1 MKKIKLLFF
10 LDSLCAGGK
19 ERRFMQ
25 LLQYLK
31 ERNDFQIQVVL
42 IDNII
47 HYRDVLNFN
56 IPILFVER
64 KISKK
69 DPLVFFKFHKIVQKF
84 KPDLI
89 HVWGGMTCFYA
100 IPTSLF
106 LNIPLLNSQIADA
119 TILENRS
126 IFFKLLWSINRNYS
140 KKLFSNSIAG
150 LKAYHVNDDKGIVI
164 YNGIYLDRFKN
175 LVQKSEIK
183 KKYKI
188 KTKFSVVMV
197 AKFGR
202 NKDYNLFLDVAK
214 KVSEKRNDVT
224 FIAVGDGVTKN
235 KIEGYAQI
243 GNINNLIFTG
253 NIRNVEDVVNYCDIG
268 VLFTDMR
275 YHNEGIPN
283 AVMEYMALSK
293 PVIATDSGGTSELVL
308 ETVSGFLVDRDIDLI
323 AENIIQ
329 LLDNPSLRK
338 QMGINGR
345 VIIENKFTIS
355 KMGAEFVKQYKEL
368 SEKLLSK

>member
-1 MKKIKLLFF
+1 
-10 LDSLCAGGK
+10 
-19 ERRFMQ
+19 
-25 LLQYLK
+25 
-31 ERNDFQIQVVL
+31 
-42 IDNII
+42 
-47 HYRDVLNFN
+47 
-56 IPILFVER
+56 
-64 KISKK
+64 
-69 DPLVFFKFHKIVQKF
+69 
-84 KPDLI
+84 
-89 HVWGGMTCFYA
+89 
-100 IPTSLF
+100 
-106 LNIPLLNSQIADA
+106 
-119 TILENRS
+119 
-126 IFFKLLWSINRNYS
+126 
-140 KKLFSNSIAG
+140 
-150 LKAYHVNDDKGIVI
+150 
-164 YNGIYLDRFKN
+164 
-175 LVQKSEIK
+175 
-183 KKYKI
+183 
-188 KTKFSVVMV
+188 MV

-243 GNINNLIFTG
+243 SNINNLIFTG